1 MESMKMGWLVKTY
14 SVYFQVKFQEKCKAE
29 VSAFSFEFV
38 TFVFE
43 FDNNLVKLH
52 CAFGMDYSQKY
63 DSQYMADKFGIYLQ
77 HLAETPNK
85 LTRLFWRKRV
95 GSSWKQRIFFKL
107 LSCLTCCRQQK
118 PYT

>member
-77 HLAETPNK
+77 HLAETPK
-85 LTRLFWRKRV
+85 QTDKAILKRKSR
-95 GSSWKQRIFFKL
+95 QL
-107 LSCLTCCRQQK
+107 LEADNFL
-118 PYT
+118 